1 MFRALVLGLTL
12 SLSALAA
19 RAAEITDF
27 ALPNGL
33 QVVVIEDD
41 RAPVVVHMLW
51 YRVGAADEAPGESG
65 LAHFLEHLMFK
76 GTETLAPGEFS
87 STVAANGG
95 SDNAFTSWD
104 YTAYFQRV
112 ASDRLGLMMQ
122 MEADR
127 MKNLRLTQDDVDT
140 ERDVVIEER
149 NQRTDSNPGARFA
162 EQRRAVQF
170 LNHPY
175 RRPIIGWRHEID
187 ALSREAALAF
197 YEKYYAP
204 NNAVL
209 VVAGDVT
216 ADQVRALA
224 EEHYGPLVPSDRI
237 TPRVRPVEPPQIS
250 PRRVSYADARVAQP
264 YVVRTYLAAQRR
276 PGDQREAAAL
286 TLLAELLGGD
296 SATSVLGRKLQF
308 ETGEAIWAG
317 AFYDGTALDATT
329 FGVTVVP
336 AEGVTL
342 DQAEAAMDRALAEF
356 LEEGIDDAAFE
367 RLKFQV
373 RAAQVYALDDMQGL
387 ARRYGEG
394 LTSGLTVADI
404 EAWPDVLQA
413 VTKDEVME
421 AARTVLN
428 MDASVTGWLMSE
440 DAQAAQAQPGVGQ

>member
-12 SLSALAA
+12 SSALAVPTA

-27 ALPNGL
+27 TLPNGL

-41 RAPVVVHMLW
+41 RAPVVTHMLW

-76 GTETLAPGEFS
+76 GTDTLAPGEFS

-187 ALSREAALAF
+187 ALSKDAALAF

-224 EEHYGPLVPSDRI
+224 EQHYGPLVPSDRI
-237 TPRVRPVEPPQIS
+237 APRVRPVEPPQIA

-264 YVVRTYLAAQRR
+264 YVVRTYLAPQRR
-276 PGDQREAAAL
+276 TGDQAQAAAL
-286 TLLAELLGGD
+286 TLLAELLGGE
-296 SATSVLGRKLQF
+296 SATSVMGRKLQF
-308 ETGEAIWAG
+308 ETGEAIYAG
-317 AFYDGTALDATT
+317 AFYDGSALDPST

-342 DQAEAAMDRALAEF
+342 AAAEAAMDRVLAEF

-394 LTSGLTVADI
+394 LTTGLTVADI

-413 VTKDEVME
+413 VTKDQVME
-421 AARTVLN
+421 AARSVLD
-428 MDASVTGWLMSE
+428 MDTSVTGWLMTE
-440 DAQAAQAQPGVGQ
+440 DAQAGVGQ

>member
-1 MFRALVLGLTL
+1 M
-12 SLSALAA
+12 
-19 RAAEITDF
+19 
-27 ALPNGL
+27 
-33 QVVVIEDD
+33 
-41 RAPVVVHMLW
+41 
-51 YRVGAADEAPGESG
+51 
-65 LAHFLEHLMFK
+65 
-76 GTETLAPGEFS
+76 APGEFS

-95 SDNAFTSWD
+95 RDNAFTSWD

-127 MKNLRLTQDDVDT
+127 MKNLRLTEADVDT

-204 NNAVL
+204 NNAIL
-209 VVAGDVT
+209 IVAGDVT

-237 TPRVRPVEPPQIS
+237 GPRLRPVEPPQIA

-264 YVVRTYLAAQRR
+264 YVIRTYLAPQRR
-276 PGDQREAAAL
+276 TGDQREAAAL

-308 ETGEAIWAG
+308 ETGEAIYAG
-317 AFYDGTALDATT
+317 AFYDGTSLDATT
-329 FGVTVVP
+329 FGLTMVP
-336 AEGVTL
+336 AEGVSL
-342 DQAEAAMDRALAEF
+342 ADGEAALDRALAEF
-356 LEEGIDDAAFE
+356 LEEGVDADAFA
-367 RLKFQV
+367 RLKFQI
-373 RAAQVYALDDMQGL
+373 RAAQVYALDDAQAL

-394 LTSGLTVADI
+394 LTQGLTVQDI
-404 EAWPDVLQA
+404 RDWPDVLQDI
-413 VTKDEVME
+413 TKDEVMA
-421 AARTVLN
+421 AARAVLDMN
-428 MDASVTGWLMSE
+428 ASVTGWLMR
-440 DAQAAQAQPGVGQ
+440 DAEQQVGVQQ

>member
-1 MFRALVLGLTL
+1 MFRALVLGLSL
-12 SLSALAA
+12 SLAALSA

-27 ALPNGL
+27 TLPNGL
-33 QVVVIEDD
+33 QVVVIEDS

-87 STVAANGG
+87 TTVAANGG

-127 MKNLRLTQDDVDT
+127 MKNLRLTQEDVDT

-187 ALSREAALAF
+187 ALSMDAALAF

-216 ADQVRALA
+216 ADQVRTLA

-237 TPRVRPVEPPQIS
+237 APRVRPVEPPQIA

-264 YVVRTYLAAQRR
+264 YVVRTYLAPQRR
-276 PGDQREAAAL
+276 PGDQSQAAAL
-286 TLLAELLGGD
+286 TLLAELLGGE

-308 ETGEAIWAG
+308 DTGEAIWAG
-317 AFYDGTALDATT
+317 AFYDGTSLDATT
-329 FGVTVVP
+329 FGLTVVP
-336 AEGVTL
+336 AEGVSL
-342 DQAEAAMDRALAEF
+342 EQAEAAMDRVLAEF
-356 LEEGIDDAAFE
+356 LVEGIDDAAFE

-394 LTSGLTVADI
+394 LTTGLTVADI

-413 VTKDEVME
+413 VTKDQVME
-421 AARTVLN
+421 AARAVLN
-428 MDASVTGWLMSE
+428 MDASVTGWLMTE
-440 DAQAAQAQPGVGQ
+440 DAPTGVGQ

>member
-1 MFRALVLGLTL
+1 MIRALVLSVSMTF
-12 SLSALAA
+12 AA
-19 RAAEITDF
+19 VAAWASEVTDF
-27 ALPNGL
+27 VLDNGL
-33 QVVVIEDD
+33 QVVVIEDA
-41 RAPVVVHMLW
+41 RAPVVTHMLW

-76 GTETLAPGEFS
+76 GTETMAPGEFS

-95 SDNAFTSWD
+95 RDNAFTSWD

-127 MKNLRLTQDDVDT
+127 MKNLRLTQEDVDT

-187 ALSREAALAF
+187 ALSKEAALAF

-204 NNAVL
+204 NNAIL
-209 VVAGDVT
+209 IVAGDVT
-216 ADQVRALA
+216 ADQVRDLAL
-224 EEHYGPLVPSDRI
+224 EHYGPLVPSDRI
-237 TPRVRPVEPPQIS
+237 GPRVRPVEPPQIA

-264 YVVRTYLAAQRR
+264 YVIRTYLAPQRST
-276 PGDQREAAAL
+276 GDQREAAAL
-286 TLLAELLGGD
+286 TLLSELLGGD

-308 ETGEAIWAG
+308 ETGEAIFAG
-317 AFYDGTALDATT
+317 AFYDGTSLDATT
-329 FGVTVVP
+329 FGLTMVP
-336 AEGVTL
+336 AEGVGL
-342 DQAEAAMDRALAEF
+342 AEGEAALDRALAEF
-356 LEEGIDDAAFE
+356 LEEGVDAEAFE
-367 RLKFQV
+367 RLKFRV
-373 RAAQVYALDDMQGL
+373 RAAQVFGLDDAQAR

-394 LTSGLTVADI
+394 LTQGLTVQDI
-404 EAWPDVLQA
+404 QDWPEVLQDI
-413 VTKDEVME
+413 TKDEVMA
-421 AARTVLN
+421 AARAVFDMN
-428 MDASVTGWLMSE
+428 ASVTGWLMKGE
-440 DAQAAQAQPGVGQ
+440 EQQAGVMP

>member
-1 MFRALVLGLTL
+1 MFRALLLGLSM
-12 SLSALAA
+12 SLAALAS

-27 ALPNGL
+27 TLPNGL

-76 GTETLAPGEFS
+76 GTERLAPGEFS
-87 STVAANGG
+87 ATVAANGG

-122 MEADR
+122 MEAER
-127 MKNLRLTQDDVDT
+127 MKNLRLTEEDVDT

-224 EEHYGPLVPSDRI
+224 QEHYGPLVPSDRI
-237 TPRVRPVEPPQIS
+237 APRVRPVEPPQIA

-264 YVVRTYLAAQRR
+264 YVIRTYLAAQRR
-276 PGDQREAAAL
+276 SGDQTQAAAL
-286 TLLAELLGGD
+286 TLLAELLGGE

-308 ETGEAIWAG
+308 ETGEAIYAG
-317 AFYDGTALDATT
+317 AFYDGSALDVTT

-342 DQAEAAMDRALAEF
+342 EQAEAAMDRALAEF
-356 LEEGIDDAAFE
+356 LEEGIDDAAFA

-373 RAAQVYALDDMQGL
+373 RAAQVYALDDMNGL

-394 LTSGLTVADI
+394 LTTGLSVADI

-413 VTKDEVME
+413 VTKEQVME
-421 AARTVLN
+421 AARAVLDRN
-428 MDASVTGWLMSE
+428 ASVTGWLMTE
-440 DAQAAQAQPGVGQ
+440 DMQAGQTQSGVGQ

>member
-27 ALPNGL
+27 SLPNGL
-33 QVVVIEDD
+33 QVVVIEDS

-127 MKNLRLTQDDVDT
+127 MKNLRLTQEDVDT

-187 ALSREAALAF
+187 ALSREAALTF

-224 EEHYGPLVPSDRI
+224 EQHYGPLTPSDRI
-237 TPRVRPVEPPQIS
+237 APRVRPVEPPQIS

-264 YVVRTYLAAQRR
+264 YVVRTYLAPQRR

-308 ETGEAIWAG
+308 ESGEAIYAG
-317 AFYDGTALDATT
+317 AFYDGTSLDTTT
-329 FGVTVVP
+329 FGVTNVP
-336 AEGVTL
+336 AEGITL

-356 LEEGIDDAAFE
+356 LEEGVDDAAFE

-373 RAAQVYALDDMQGL
+373 RAAQVYALDDTQGL

-404 EAWPDVLQA
+404 EAWPDVLQS
-413 VTKDEVME
+413 VTKDEVM
-421 AARTVLN
+421 AAAQAVLN
-428 MDASVTGWLMSE
+428 MDASVTGWLMTE
-440 DAQAAQAQPGVGQ
+440 DTSAGVGQ

>member
-1 MFRALVLGLTL
+1 MIRALVLGLSL
-12 SLSALAA
+12 SLAALSA
-19 RAAEITDF
+19 RAVEITDF

-76 GTETLAPGEFS
+76 GTDTLAPGEFS

-127 MKNLRLTQDDVDT
+127 MKNLRLTEEDVTT

-224 EEHYGPLVPSDRI
+224 EEHYGPLAPSDRI
-237 TPRVRPVEPPQIS
+237 APRVRPVEPPQIS

-264 YVVRTYLAAQRR
+264 YVVRTYLAPQRR
-276 PGDQREAAAL
+276 PGDQTQAAAL

-308 ETGEAIWAG
+308 ETGEAIYAG
-317 AFYDGTALDATT
+317 AFYDGNSLDPST

-342 DQAEAAMDRALAEF
+342 EAAEAAMDRALAEF
-356 LEEGIDDAAFE
+356 LQEGIDDAAFE

-394 LTSGLTVADI
+394 LTTGLTVADI
-404 EAWPDVLQA
+404 QAWPDVLQA
-413 VTKDEVME
+413 VTKDQVME
-421 AARTVLN
+421 AARAVLDMN
-428 MDASVTGWLMSE
+428 ASVTGWLMTE
-440 DAQAAQAQPGVGQ
+440 DAPTGVGQ

>member
-1 MFRALVLGLTL
+1 MIRALVLGLSL
-12 SLSALAA
+12 SLAALSA

-27 ALPNGL
+27 TLPNGL

-76 GTETLAPGEFS
+76 GTDTLAPGEFS
-87 STVAANGG
+87 ATVAANGG

-187 ALSREAALAF
+187 ALSKDAALAF

-204 NNAVL
+204 NNAIL

-224 EEHYGPLVPSDRI
+224 EQHYGPLVPSDRI
-237 TPRVRPVEPPQIS
+237 APRVRPVEPPQIA

-264 YVVRTYLAAQRR
+264 YVVRTYLAPQRR
-276 PGDQREAAAL
+276 PGDQTQAAAL

-296 SATSVLGRKLQF
+296 SATSVMGRKLQF
-308 ETGEAIWAG
+308 ETGEAIYAG
-317 AFYDGTALDATT
+317 AFYDGSALDPST

-342 DQAEAAMDRALAEF
+342 EAAEAAMDRVLAEF

-394 LTSGLTVADI
+394 LTTGLTVADI
-404 EAWPDVLQA
+404 EAWPGVLQA
-413 VTKDEVME
+413 VTKDQVME
-421 AARTVLN
+421 AARSVLN
-428 MDASVTGWLMSE
+428 MDTSVTGWLMTE
-440 DAQAAQAQPGVGQ
+440 DAQAGVGQ